1 MRAKVTYIISNID
14 KAIAFEWIVEKID
27 REKIELSFI
36 LLNPKLSYLFRYL
49 KEQKIEAYELPYR
62 GKKDLPLATIK
73 CMRLLSKIRPAA
85 VHCHLF
91 DANLAGLTAAWVL
104 SIRKRIYTRHHST
117 FHHDYFPKA
126 VRWDRYCNKKAT
138 HIVAISKTVWDVL
151 VNLESVPEAKITTIY
166 HGFELG
172 SFAEKKHDRIR
183 LLQEKYNPSGKR
195 PVIGVISRFVNW
207 KGIQYIIPAFEKLL
221 RSHPGALLL
230 LFNARGDFET
240 TLDALLLRLPADSF
254 KKVPFENDITSL
266 YHLFDLMLHVPISEH
281 AEAFGQTY
289 IESMAAGVPLI
300 ATRSGIGNEIMR
312 DRENA
317 IVVSHQ
323 DAEAIYRAMEEL
335 LGNDGLRD
343 LIVNQAFATVK
354 ENFTV
359 EKMVRQLE
367 NLYLR

>member
-1 MRAKVTYIISNID
+1 MSTKVTYIISNID

-36 LLNPKLSYLFRYL
+36 LLNPKPSYLFRYL
-49 KEQKIEAYELPYR
+49 EEHQIEAYELPYR
-62 GKKDLPLATIK
+62 GKKDLPLTTLK
-73 CMRLLSKIRPAA
+73 CVRLLHKIRPAA

-91 DANLAGLTAAWVL
+91 DANMAGLTAAWTL
-104 SIRKRIYTRHHST
+104 GIRKRIYTRHHST

-126 VRWDRYCNKKAT
+126 VRWDRYCNNKAT

-151 VNLESVPEAKITTIY
+151 VNLESVPPARITTIY

-172 SFAEKKHDRIR
+172 DFAEKKYDNIR
-183 LLQEKYNPSGKR
+183 RLGEKYNAEGKR

-230 LFNARGDFET
+230 LFNARGDYEQPI
-240 TLDALLLRLPADSF
+240 DALLERLPAGSY
-254 KKVPFENDITSL
+254 KKIPFENDVTSL
-266 YHLFDLMLHVPISEH
+266 YHLFDLMLHVPVSAH

-300 ATRSGIGNEIMR
+300 ATMSGIGNEIMR

-317 IVVSHQ
+317 VVVSHQ
-323 DAEAIYRAMEEL
+323 DAEAIYKAMEEV
-335 LGNDGLRD
+335 LGNDRLRD
-343 LIVNQAFATVK
+343 SLVKEAFATVN

-367 NLYLR
+367 SLYLR